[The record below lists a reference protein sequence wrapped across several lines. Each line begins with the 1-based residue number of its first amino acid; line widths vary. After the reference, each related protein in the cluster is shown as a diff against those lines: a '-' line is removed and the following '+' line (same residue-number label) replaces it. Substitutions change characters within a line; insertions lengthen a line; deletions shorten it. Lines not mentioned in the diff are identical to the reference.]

1 MGMAEMIPTLDD
13 VALANL
19 HSNATRLGTSG
30 AAQQQ
35 KQAAILLPLIEAEL
49 ATRKAA
55 KVKPVRGT
63 KKKAAKE
70 AEPGDA

>member
-19 HSNATRLGTSG
+19 HSNATRLGTNG

-49 ATRKAA
+49 AARKAA
-55 KVKPVRGT
+55 KVKPARGA
-63 KKKAAKE
+63 KKKSAKE
-70 AEPGDA
+70 PQPSDA